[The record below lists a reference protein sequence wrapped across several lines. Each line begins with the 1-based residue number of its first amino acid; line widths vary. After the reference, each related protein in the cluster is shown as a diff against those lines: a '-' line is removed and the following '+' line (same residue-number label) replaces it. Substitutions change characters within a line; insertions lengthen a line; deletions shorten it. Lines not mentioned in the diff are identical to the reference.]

1 MRRSPLETEVPPEVA
16 SETPQSLWRLGVRK
30 LRRHRLAMWG
40 LRVLVVLYAIAIFA
54 DVIAPY
60 HYDHEERTHS
70 YHPPWN
76 LHVIDA
82 EGNWHRPF
90 VYRTSYAFDA
100 HFNRIYTEDTSA
112 RYPVRLLYRGEPYRL
127 FGVFPTTVRLF
138 GVDGPA
144 RIYLLG
150 ADYRGRDLFSRIV
163 HGSRISLTIGL
174 VGVSITFVVGMI
186 VGGTSGFFR
195 GWIDFLIQR
204 VCEMIM
210 LIPGF
215 YLLLI
220 LRGTFPTGMSSVQIY
235 FGIVFIL
242 AFIGWA
248 GFSRVVRGMVLSIVT
263 SDYVVAA
270 RALGIPAGR
279 IILRHVLPNT
289 LSYAIVYA
297 TLAIPGY
304 ILGESGLSL
313 IGMGI
318 QDPVPSWGNL
328 LQQATSIPELK
339 FHPWILIPG
348 VFIFLAVMAF
358 NFLGDGLRDALDPR
372 MRGVD

>member
-1 MRRSPLETEVPPEVA
+1 LKAEALQSDTDR
-16 SETPQSLWRLGVRK
+16 PQSLWRLSFRK
-30 LRRHRLAMWG
+30 LRRHKLAMWG
-40 LRVLVVLYAIAIFA
+40 LRVLIVLYLIAVFA
-54 DVIAPY
+54 DFIAPY
-60 HYDHEERTHS
+60 GYDNENRGHS
-70 YHPPWN
+70 YHAPWN
-76 LHVIDA
+76 VRLIDVD
-82 EGNWHRPF
+82 GTWRLPF
-90 VYRTSYAFDA
+90 VYKTSYAFDA
-100 HFNRIYTEDTSA
+100 NFNRIYTEDTSR
-112 RYPVRLLYRGEPYRL
+112 RYPVELLHRGEAYRLLGL
-127 FGVFPTTVRLF
+127 FKTNVRLF
-138 GVDGPA
+138 GVDEPG
-144 RIYLLG
+144 RVYLLG
-150 ADYRGRDLFSRIV
+150 ADYRGRDLLSRIIYGGRV
-163 HGSRISLTIGL
+163 SLSIGL
-174 VGVSITFVVGMI
+174 VGVTITFIIGMI

-195 GWIDFLIQR
+195 GWSDFVIQR

-210 LIPGF
+210 LVPGF

-220 LRGTFPTGMSSVQIY
+220 LRGAFPANMSSVQIY

-270 RALGIPAGR
+270 RGLGIPSWR
-279 IILRHVLPNT
+279 IIIRHILPNT

-348 VFIFLAVMAF
+348 VFIFLTVMAF
-358 NFLGDGLRDALDPR
+358 NFLGDGLRDAFDPR
-372 MRGVD
+372 SVTGQEAA

>member
-1 MRRSPLETEVPPEVA
+1 MTTTMMTVTDALADR
-16 SETPQSLWRLGVRK
+16 PQSLWRLSLRK

-40 LRVLVVLYAIAIFA
+40 LRVLVGLYLIAILA
-54 DVIAPY
+54 DFVAPY
-60 HYDHEERTHS
+60 GYDNENRAHS
-70 YHPPWN
+70 YHAPWN
-76 LHVIDA
+76 IHVIDTS
-82 EGNWHRPF
+82 GTWRRPF
-90 VYRTSYAFDA
+90 VYRTGYTFDED
-100 HFNRIYTEDTSA
+100 FNRVYREDTTTC
-112 RYPVRLLYRGEPYRL
+112 YPIRLFHRGESYRLLGLFGTTVHL
-127 FGVFPTTVRLF
+127 FGVEE
-138 GVDGPA
+138 PA

-163 HGSRISLTIGL
+163 HGSRVSLSIGL
-174 VGVSITFVVGMI
+174 VGVTITFVIGMI

-195 GWIDFLIQR
+195 GWVDFLIQR
-204 VCEMIM
+204 FCEMIM
-210 LIPGF
+210 LVPGF
-215 YLLLI
+215 YMLLI
-220 LRGTFPTGMSSVQIY
+220 LRGAFPANMSSVQIY

-270 RALGIPAGR
+270 RALGIPSWR
-279 IILRHVLPNT
+279 IIVRHILPNT

-297 TLAIPGY
+297 TLAIPAY

-348 VFIFLAVMAF
+348 VFIFLAVMAY

-372 MRGVD
+372 SLAGQETA